1 MEKVFGGVLFILLI
15 HSSTSMSV
23 KPSHSTPPPSNF
35 SQDCPTTQQGDGCTL
50 GLTKEQPADSCY
62 HIFTCNPQ
70 GQSGMYWIRNGPTAG
85 EGAHQFF
92 CELEE
97 ERCGLRGLMRVAHIN
112 MSEPCFTCP
121 PPLAQY
127 WANGTKVC
135 GPAVRRGCDSVVF
148 PVHGV
153 EYNYVCGRAVGY
165 SFYDPLGLYKGAD
178 RSYTI
183 DQYYLSGLSITH
195 GAPGSRNHIWSYA
208 AGWREDT
215 SHVYN
220 CPCSSHPRTE
230 QLTPDYVGDHYYC
243 DTATYYYP
251 KAEWYTNNTL
261 WDGKDCYSG
270 SKCCNNDRLPWFW
283 RTLPQETT
291 DNVEVR
297 WCTSYE
303 IGYDK
308 VSTELLE
315 IFVH

>member
-1 MEKVFGGVLFILLI
+1 MEKALLVAMFVLLFTEC
-15 HSSTSMSV
+15 SVAASV
-23 KPSHSTPPPSNF
+23 KKPSPTNS
-35 SQDCPTTQQGDGCTL
+35 SQDCPTTQQGEGCTL

-70 GQSGMYWIRNGPTAG
+70 GQSGMYWIRNGPTVG

-135 GPAVRRGCDSVVF
+135 GPAVSGACDSVVF

-153 EYNYVCGRAVGY
+153 KYNYVCGRAVGY
-165 SFYDPLGLYKGAD
+165 SFYYPIGLYFGAD
-178 RSYTI
+178 DSYSFTI
-183 DQYYLSGLSITH
+183 DQHYLSGLSITH

-208 AGWREDT
+208 AGLREDT
-215 SHVYN
+215 SHAFN
-220 CPCSSHPRTE
+220 CPCAAHPSTE
-230 QLTPDYVGDHYYC
+230 PLTPDYVGDHYYC
-243 DTATYYYP
+243 DTATYYHP
-251 KAEWYTNNTL
+251 KREWYTNNTL

-270 SKCCNNDRLPWFW
+270 SKCCSNDRLPWFW

-291 DNVEVR
+291 DDVEVR
-297 WCTSYE
+297 WCTQK
-303 IGYDK
+303 IRDDK